1 MLKLKSDKEQ
11 DLKLYLWLAINP
23 QNAIPLQPYQGIMD
37 LNYSLDESMK
47 SVPNT
52 LHWTNIGNILFTD
65 LVKKTDI
72 ATRPHVEMIVVE
84 PAIEREKNVVNFIN
98 NLELLSDEFLGDTDK
113 KTIKRIIKKIKN

>member
-23 QNAIPLQPYQGIMD
+23 QNAIPLIPYQGIMD

-47 SVPNT
+47 SMPNI
-52 LHWTNIGNILFTD
+52 LHWTNIGNVLFTD

-72 ATRPHVEMIVVE
+72 ATRPHVEMIILDQPV
-84 PAIEREKNVVNFIN
+84 EREKNVIQFIH